1 MRAARTLAAAMMSPC
16 RLGSCDGTVCEEDHP
31 AASGGS
37 DPQRPGRHRD
47 PPDVDKL
54 CQLLIRFTLQDMGES
69 QARRSQEVAETRKV
83 QPSGTKGA

>member
-1 MRAARTLAAAMMSPC
+1 MRRYVKTT
-16 RLGSCDGTVCEEDHP
+16 RRRREDRNLSVR
-31 AASGGS
+31 AE
-37 DPQRPGRHRD
+37 HRD

-69 QARRSQEVAETRKV
+69 QARQRSQEAAETRKV

>member
-1 MRAARTLAAAMMSPC
+1 MGRYVKNTTRRRREDRNLTVRA
-16 RLGSCDGTVCEEDHP
+16 E
-31 AASGGS
+31 
-37 DPQRPGRHRD
+37 HRD

-69 QARRSQEVAETRKV
+69 QVRRRSQEVAETRKV

>member
-1 MRAARTLAAAMMSPC
+1 MGRYVKKTTRRRREDRNLTVRA
-16 RLGSCDGTVCEEDHP
+16 E
-31 AASGGS
+31 
-37 DPQRPGRHRD
+37 HRD

-54 CQLLIRFTLQDMGES
+54 CQLLIRFTLQDMGEL

>member
-1 MRAARTLAAAMMSPC
+1 MGRYVKKTTRRRREDRNLTVRA
-16 RLGSCDGTVCEEDHP
+16 E
-31 AASGGS
+31 
-37 DPQRPGRHRD
+37 HRD

-69 QARRSQEVAETRKV
+69 QVRRRSQEVAETRKV

>member
-1 MRAARTLAAAMMSPC
+1 MGRYVKKTTRRRREDRNLTVRA
-16 RLGSCDGTVCEEDHP
+16 E
-31 AASGGS
+31 
-37 DPQRPGRHRD
+37 HRD